1 MKMSFPFLAALL
13 FTVPMTSAQAQEDLV
28 AFHAKEIHLYG
39 GGVLENGW
47 LLVQD
52 GKVVGGVEDE
62 EALPPFVEVVDFGEK
77 IVIPGLIAADAPLTG
92 AGNQGDHALGAHRRA
107 WDDYSPFEDLNK
119 ALERGITTVYL
130 SPDRNRLVGGRGAV
144 VKTAG
149 SRRVLRKTS
158 DLRVSLESSAFSP
171 PSFFRPPVPPTSE
184 NPIRPA
190 TPQAADS
197 LAGAAMALRESAQL
211 ALSGAT
217 DPHSMAFA
225 EAIRT
230 KASLRIVVDSV
241 AGIRVAT
248 DLAKEWGMPLIL
260 ETSKDLDSTLPLP
273 AEVTSLIVQTPLR
286 MSFGPPSSRGDDSL
300 PYLGDVV
307 VPGSAA
313 RWTWLWEASL
323 ASLRSPRNEKS
334 EATVLNRI
342 TSRAAR
348 VLGVQNSVGTLLPGQ
363 DADFVVMDGA
373 LLDSANSVH
382 RVFIDGQSV
391 WQRPERM
398 KGGTVLRAGTLWTGL
413 GAPITGGA
421 EVLIQNGK
429 IVAAGKVVPH
439 PAGAE
444 VRDAGSDA
452 HMTPGFVDAGNHY
465 KVGSSADPSAL
476 LGLLG
481 VNARF
486 HTAWRTM
493 AAGGVT
499 TAVVGPSRGLDTGA
513 QYFAVKTGAV
523 LPKDAWVKD
532 HHVVRFD
539 YGRTNRADLAEKVQS
554 SLKRGKKYAEK
565 WTKWRDE
572 RAKWEK
578 ENAQKTLDTRR
589 QEEND
594 LRKRLAQGAAPEK
607 NVDEKEDVVEEDVE
621 EKEEKDTDPLNGVW
635 EGVIEHEMIPEPVP
649 LTARL
654 YHDGNTVIG
663 VFSSPMAPDEEEA
676 ELEGE
681 WDAASKTITF
691 SIPTEMGDVVIRGEI
706 DGPDHMAVH
715 VELEGIGAVD
725 FEMNRTEIEEAS
737 AAPVRKKRKKKE
749 DGPAEPE
756 KDPRL
761 EGMRALLEG
770 RGVAVVRVSRV
781 DEARTV
787 LQNFAR
793 EKIPVHLEGLSP
805 TIEAI
810 ALLKEF
816 QAGVVVDSDL
826 IQRKENVDYVPAAV
840 FHQHGI
846 PTAIQSQS
854 WETQAGS
861 LPEVLAMAVR
871 HGLGVEV
878 ALQSV
883 TYGAATMLGLSHQVG
898 SLTSGMDADVVV
910 HSGTPFALSTR
921 ILHVFAQG
929 EEVVAP

>member
-13 FTVPMTSAQAQEDLV
+13 FAVPISSAGAQEDLV

-39 GGVLENGW
+39 GGVLKNGW
-47 LLVQD
+47 LLVQE
-52 GKVVGGVEDE
+52 GKVVGGVEHE
-62 EALPPFVEVVDFGEK
+62 EALPPFVEVVDFGEN
-77 IVIPGLIAADAPLTG
+77 IMIPGLVAADAPLTG
-92 AGNQGDHALGAHRRA
+92 SVNQGDHALGAHRRA
-107 WDDYSPFEDLNK
+107 WDDYSPFQDFNK

-149 SRRVLRKTS
+149 SHRVLRKTS
-158 DLRVSLESSAFSP
+158 DLRVSLEGSAFSP

-197 LAGAAMALRESAQL
+197 LAGAAMALRESAQAAL
-211 ALSGAT
+211 AGAT
-217 DPHSMAFA
+217 DPHSLAFA
-225 EAIRT
+225 EAIQS

-260 ETSKDLDSTLPLP
+260 ETSKDLDARIPLP
-273 AEVTSLIVQTPLR
+273 AEVTSLIVQAPLR
-286 MSFGPPSSRGDDSL
+286 MGFGQPSFREDDSM

-323 ASLRSPRNEKS
+323 ASLNLRNEKNAAAAS
-334 EATVLNRI
+334 LNRI

-348 VLGVQNSVGTLLPGQ
+348 VLGVQDSVGTLLPGQ

-373 LLDSANSVH
+373 LLDSANSVR

-391 WQRPERM
+391 WERPDRM
-398 KGGTVLRAGTLWTGL
+398 QGSTVLRAGTLWTGL

-421 EVLIQNGK
+421 EVLIQDGK
-429 IVAAGKVVPH
+429 IVAAGKIVPH

-444 VRDAGSDA
+444 VMDAGPDA
-452 HMTPGFVDAGNHY
+452 HITPGFVDAGNHY
-465 KVGSSADPSAL
+465 SVGSNADPSAL

-486 HTAWRTM
+486 HTAWRNM

-499 TAVVGPSRGLDTGA
+499 TAVLGPSRASDTGA
-513 QYFAVKTGAV
+513 RYFAVKTGAV
-523 LPKDAWVKD
+523 LPEDAWVQGHD
-532 HHVVRFD
+532 VVRFD
-539 YGRTNRADLAEKVQS
+539 FGRTNRADLVGKIQS
-554 SLKRGKKYAEK
+554 ALKRGKKYAEK
-565 WTKWRDE
+565 WSKWWEE

-578 ENAQKTLDTRR
+578 ENAEKTLESRR
-589 QEEND
+589 EKEKD
-594 LRKRLAQGAAPEK
+594 LRMRLAQGAAPEK
-607 NVDEKEDVVEEDVE
+607 KVE
-621 EKEEKDTDPLNGVW
+621 EKKEEVEKEEEKKEEKAADPLNGVW
-635 EGVIEHEMIPEPVP
+635 EGLIEHEMIPEPLP
-649 LTARL
+649 LTARIH
-654 YHDGNTVIG
+654 HDGGTVIG
-663 VFSSPMAPDEEEA
+663 LFSTPMAPGEEE

-681 WDAASKTITF
+681 WDESSKTILF
-691 SIPTEMGDVVIRGEI
+691 SIPTEMGNVEIRGEI

-715 VELEGIGAVD
+715 IELEGIGAVD
-725 FEMNRTEIEEAS
+725 FEMNRTEIEEAG

-749 DGPAEPE
+749 DGPSAPE
-756 KDPRL
+756 IDPKL

-781 DEARTV
+781 DEARAV
-787 LQNFAR
+787 LQNFSA
-793 EKIPVHLEGLSP
+793 EKIPIQLEGLSP
-805 TIEAI
+805 TDEVIE
-810 ALLKEF
+810 LLKEY
-816 QAGVVVDSDL
+816 QAGVVVDPDL
-826 IQRKENVDYVPAAV
+826 IQRKENVDYVPAAI
-840 FHQHGI
+840 FHQHGVS
-846 PTAIQSQS
+846 TAIQSKS
-854 WETQAGS
+854 WGAQAGS
-861 LPEVLAMAVR
+861 LSEVLTMAVR
-871 HGLGVEV
+871 HGLGAEV

-883 TYGAATMLGLSHQVG
+883 TYGAATLLGLSHQVG
-898 SLTSGMDADVVV
+898 SLASGMDADVVV
-910 HSGTPFALSTR
+910 HSGAPFALSTR
-921 ILHVFAQG
+921 ILQVFANG